1 MSFIKY
7 ADDPG
12 VLEGNGLGP
21 LHFGR
26 AHVDGLPFRG
36 QPVMLKDEEF
46 DEYTEIVYDA
56 EVEVFEATDPEQK
69 KKLQAVMDN
78 VANGV
83 FRVLQFDHHWYAKTG
98 GEPGLKVFLMWCSAQ
113 KELNKYRAPP
123 DVLSSVGG

>member
-7 ADDPG
+7 ADDP
-12 VLEGNGLGP
+12 VAREGNGRGP
-21 LHFGR
+21 LHFAR

-36 QPVMLKDEEF
+36 KPVMLKDEEF

-56 EVEVFEATDPEQK
+56 DVDVFEVTDSAQK
-69 KKLQAVMDN
+69 IKLQKIMDN

-83 FRVLQFDHHWYAKTG
+83 YRVLRFDHHWYTKEN

-113 KELNKYRAPP
+113 KELAKYRVPP
-123 DVLSSVGG
+123 GLLSSVGG